1 MKKTGIL
8 FLEVLCMVLLAGCSN
23 RQETVS
29 KNDAY
34 VIGVV
39 TKSRDSEYWM
49 SVCSGMEKAADE
61 EGVSVLIV
69 SPDTET
75 DAVLQKKMIQDLLD
89 KKVDAL
95 AVSPIDSYSNADYIK
110 KANEMGIP
118 VFAYDTQIADAK
130 VPYIGIDN
138 EKTGWELG
146 KYMAKQLHNK
156 GKVGIISGDLK
167 QMAHAGRIK
176 GFEDYIQ
183 KNTDIQVAFVE
194 SGYSNLQM
202 SEREITRLMNENPD
216 ISGILATSAVTALG
230 IMEYMK
236 GSPVAIV
243 TVDAQEDAI
252 EAVKNG
258 GIAALA
264 SQSGYEIGEET
275 VRYIVNHKKGSDQ
288 EDQKILPVEVITNEN
303 VEDYQKIK
311 ETSS

>member
-8 FLEVLCMVLLAGCSN
+8 FLGVLCMVLLAGCSN

-118 VFAYDTQIADAK
+118 VFAYDTQIADAE

-138 EKTGWELG
+138 EKTGWEIG

-183 KNTDIQVAFVE
+183 KNSDIQVAFVE

>member
-8 FLEVLCMVLLAGCSN
+8 FLGVLCMVLLAGCSN

-118 VFAYDTQIADAK
+118 VFAYDTQIADAE

-183 KNTDIQVAFVE
+183 KNSDIQVAFVE

-202 SEREITRLMNENPD
+202 SEREITGL
-216 ISGILATSAVTALG
+216 
-230 IMEYMK
+230 
-236 GSPVAIV
+236 
-243 TVDAQEDAI
+243 
-252 EAVKNG
+252 
-258 GIAALA
+258 
-264 SQSGYEIGEET
+264 
-275 VRYIVNHKKGSDQ
+275 
-288 EDQKILPVEVITNEN
+288 
-303 VEDYQKIK
+303 
-311 ETSS
+311 

>member
-8 FLEVLCMVLLAGCSN
+8 FLGVLCMVLLAGCSN

-118 VFAYDTQIADAK
+118 VFAYDTQIADAE

-146 KYMAKQLHNK
+146 KYMAKQLHNN
-156 GKVGIISGDLK
+156 GKFVIISGDLK

>member
-8 FLEVLCMVLLAGCSN
+8 FLGVLCMVLLAGCSN

-110 KANEMGIP
+110 KAKEMGIP

-236 GSPVAIV
+236 GSPVAII

>member
-1 MKKTGIL
+1 MKKTGIF
-8 FLEVLCMVLLAGCSN
+8 FLGVLCMVLLAGCSN
-23 RQETVS
+23 RQESVS

>member
-1 MKKTGIL
+1 
-8 FLEVLCMVLLAGCSN
+8 MVLLAGCSN
-23 RQETVS
+23 RQESVS

>member
-1 MKKTGIL
+1 
-8 FLEVLCMVLLAGCSN
+8 MVLLAGCSN

-118 VFAYDTQIADAK
+118 VFAYDTQIADAE

-176 GFEDYIQ
+176 GFEEYIQ

>member
-8 FLEVLCMVLLAGCSN
+8 FLGVLCMVLLAGCSN

-118 VFAYDTQIADAK
+118 VFAYDTQIADAE

-146 KYMAKQLHNK
+146 KYMAKQLHNN

-183 KNTDIQVAFVE
+183 KYTDIQVAFVE

>member
-8 FLEVLCMVLLAGCSN
+8 FLGVLCMVLLAVCSN
-23 RQETVS
+23 RQESVS

-118 VFAYDTQIADAK
+118 VFAYDTQIADAE

-146 KYMAKQLHNK
+146 KYMAKQLHNN

-183 KNTDIQVAFVE
+183 KNSDIQVAFVE

>member
-8 FLEVLCMVLLAGCSN
+8 FLGVLCMVLLAGCSN

-110 KANEMGIP
+110 KAKEMGIP
-118 VFAYDTQIADAK
+118 VFAYDTQIADTK

>member
-8 FLEVLCMVLLAGCSN
+8 FLGVLCMVLLAGCSN

-118 VFAYDTQIADAK
+118 VFAYDTQIADAE

-146 KYMAKQLHNK
+146 KYMAKQLHNN

-183 KNTDIQVAFVE
+183 KNSDIQVAFVE

>member
-1 MKKTGIL
+1 M
-8 FLEVLCMVLLAGCSN
+8 
-23 RQETVS
+23 
-29 KNDAY
+29 
-34 VIGVV
+34 IGVV

-118 VFAYDTQIADAK
+118 VFAYDTQIADAE

-176 GFEDYIQ
+176 GFEEYIQ

>member
-1 MKKTGIL
+1 
-8 FLEVLCMVLLAGCSN
+8 MVLLAGCSK

-29 KNDAY
+29 KTDPY

-75 DAVLQKKMIQDLLD
+75 DVRLQKKMIQDLLD

-110 KANEMGIP
+110 EAKDMGIP
-118 VFAYDTQIADAK
+118 VFSYDTQIADAS

-138 EKTGWELG
+138 EKAGRDLAE
-146 KYMAKQLHNK
+146 YMAGQLRGK

-167 QMAHAGRIK
+167 QTAHASRIK
-176 GFEDYIQ
+176 GFEDYIE
-183 KNTDIQVAFVE
+183 KNTDIQVSFVE

-202 SEREITRLMNENPD
+202 SEREISRLMNDNPD

-236 GSPVAIV
+236 GTPVTIV

-264 SQSGYEIGEET
+264 SQSGYAIGEET
-275 VRYIVNHKKGSDQ
+275 IRYIVNDKNGNVQ
-288 EDQKILPVEVITNEN
+288 EDQTILPVEIITHEN
-303 VEDYQKIK
+303 AEDYEKIK
-311 ETSS
+311 ETLS

>member
-1 MKKTGIL
+1 
-8 FLEVLCMVLLAGCSN
+8 MVLLSGCSK
-23 RQETVS
+23 RQETVTRS
-29 KNDAY
+29 DQY

-75 DAVLQKKMIQDLLD
+75 DVLLQKKMIQDLLD

-95 AVSPIDSYSNADYIK
+95 AVSPIDSYSNADYINEAK
-110 KANEMGIP
+110 EMGIP
-118 VFAYDTQIADAK
+118 VFSYDTQIADAN

-138 EKTGWELG
+138 EKAGRELAEYLAG
-146 KYMAKQLHNK
+146 QLAGK

-167 QMAHAGRIK
+167 QTAHASRMN
-176 GFEDYIQ
+176 GFKDYLE
-183 KNTDIQVAFVE
+183 KNTEIEVAFAE

-202 SEREITRLMNENPD
+202 SEREISRLMKDNPD
-216 ISGILATSAVTALG
+216 ISGIFATSAVTALG

-236 GSPVAIV
+236 GSPVTIV

-252 EAVKNG
+252 DAVKNG

-275 VRYIVNHKKGSDQ
+275 VRYIVNYKNGIDQ
-288 EDQKILPVEVITNEN
+288 EDQKILPVEVITYEN
-303 VEDYQKIK
+303 VEDYEKVK
-311 ETSS
+311 ETLS

>member
-8 FLEVLCMVLLAGCSN
+8 FLGVLCMVLLAGCSN

-118 VFAYDTQIADAK
+118 VFAYDTQIADAE

-146 KYMAKQLHNK
+146 KYMEKQLHNN